1 MRDSN
6 LAPLAGLQAY
16 ELAEY
21 RSQVTRLGMAA
32 GFGDAGAARAL
43 AEISADAT
51 IEHALKPGDPYARAR
66 YDATV
71 QAGAMHLL
79 LAGSMSAPAGEEAKP
94 PGLPVVVSPL
104 A

>member
-1 MRDSN
+1 MSI
-6 LAPLAGLQAY
+6 LAPLGSLRAY

-21 RSQVTRLGMAA
+21 RSQLTRLGMAA

-51 IEHALKPGDPYARAR
+51 IEHALDPRNPDVRAR

-71 QAGAMHLL
+71 QAEAMHVL

-94 PGLPVVVSPL
+94 PGLPVVVSPW